1 MKEMVFDLF
10 HSISLRRLSPDDIS
24 KTALAAA
31 GAAAGAGTEDVTLQ
45 SFSALSGKLTLKE
58 LRRLKRGLQL
68 DAVGYAAVAR
78 RLQDLSA
85 AADLVKLWRPL
96 RESSLKVLERL
107 KKLKSCLKST

>member
-31 GAAAGAGTEDVTLQ
+31 GAGTEDVTLQ
-45 SFSALSGKLTLKE
+45 SFSAMSGKLTLKE